1 MTTRTARRRPRIL
14 LADDH
19 QSVLDGLRNLL
30 EPEFEIVGTM
40 QDGRSLLAA
49 WGKLKPDITI
59 VDISMPLVNG
69 LEAVRQIRK
78 RNTRA
83 KLIMLTMHSDAAYV
97 AESFR
102 AGASAFVLK
111 RALSSELVAAIRE
124 VLLGRAYLSSSI
136 TEPALRSF
144 LEAPAPHEQA
154 AAELTPRQQEVLQ
167 LVCEGHSSKRI
178 GEILNVS
185 VQKVCSH
192 KNRIKEQLGVR
203 TTAELVRYAIR
214 KKMVSP
220 QRNSATPLVEPVK

>member
-30 EPEFEIVGTM
+30 EPEFEIVGTV

-111 RALSSELVAAIRE
+111 RALSSELIAAVRE

-136 TEPALRSF
+136 AEPTLRSF
-144 LEAPAPHEQA
+144 LEASADEQA
-154 AAELTPRQQEVLQ
+154 VGELTPRQREVLR
-167 LVCEGHSSKRI
+167 LVCEGHSSERI

-185 VQKVCSH
+185 VQRVCFH

-220 QRNSATPLVEPVK
+220 QRTSATPSVEPAR